1 MSAAK
6 QETSEQISQHFE
18 LLDAGQ
24 LAQRLNLPK
33 SWIREMCRARCADP
47 LPYAE
52 FGPLQAIQVELSRAE
67 RLDQSPNSRLICQER

>member
-1 MSAAK
+1 MSAA
-6 QETSEQISQHFE
+6 QRETSAQIPQHFE

-52 FGPLQAIQVELSRAE
+52 FGRYKRFRWNSPELNSWINRRIRA
-67 RLDQSPNSRLICQER
+67 